1 MNTKSLHTRL
11 KMALLLHSRESGF
24 AMVIAVSLGLIMIL
38 VGLSMTMR
46 SQGDQITASQQKA
59 TDQALAAA
67 EKGVAF
73 YQQLIN
79 TNRMLSRYDDC
90 GPTNPDRATQSA
102 GTSCSNTTAVSWAN
116 AATVPL
122 PGVNSACNPGTAD
135 PDAIADA
142 ASTSWQAVDSTDV
155 TKGQFR
161 LVSYR
166 YKPDNNNPDP
176 NDDLSY
182 YPGKGTLIVEGRMAN
197 STSNDEETKA
207 KAKAITQLKVVIPVK
222 RPDVNNVPI
231 PGVWLG
237 GSSTEDPDATGRNP
251 IAANLLVNN
260 CSLELT
266 DINIVGSNFS
276 AQKTDLPMP
285 TVPEMPT
292 TGVINLGTISTDTT
306 IPVTTGPNASRHT
319 PITFMDQPNTY
330 VYSVDSMTGSG
341 NTTLSVTSPNNVVI
355 FLNGNID
362 KNITVDYCRDVN
374 GNRVSNCNPMNFKI
388 FGRGPVGSFIC
399 LNGNRYLEAF
409 ILAPNYTVGVA
420 GGGSG
425 GGVKGAVWTRS
436 WSNPNS
442 STVEGDCASNTA
454 NVVVEQ
460 QGSWSSLIGLQPKY
474 LKPTIDR
481 ITSWQ
486 RQNVN

>member
-38 VGLSMTMR
+38 VGLTMTMR

-67 EKGVAF
+67 EKGVAY

-79 TNRMLSRYDDC
+79 NNRMLSRYPDCRNRSSSQPGAACNDD
-90 GPTNPDRATQSA
+90 
-102 GTSCSNTTAVSWAN
+102 NTTTDTSKMSWWN
-116 AATVPL
+116 ADNIAGL
-122 PGVNSACNPGTAD
+122 KLACNVTD
-135 PDAIADA
+135 LDYIKSHY
-142 ASTSWQAVDSTDV
+142 ASTDWKDVDNPEKTDPNNP
-155 TKGQFR
+155 KPEQFR
-161 LVSYR
+161 LVSYG
-166 YKPDNNNPDP
+166 YTPDGPIDP
-176 NDDLSY
+176 NYDLSN
-182 YPGKGTLIVEGRMAN
+182 YPGKGTLIVEGRMTN
-197 STSNDEETKA
+197 SIIKP
-207 KAKAITQLKVVIPVK
+207 ITRLQVVIPVK
-222 RPDVNNVPI
+222 RPDIENVPI

-276 AQKTDLPMP
+276 AQKTDLSMP
-285 TVPEMPT
+285 TLPEMPT
-292 TGVINLGTISTDTT
+292 TGVINLGTISTNTT

-319 PITFMDQPNTY
+319 PITFMGQPNTY

-362 KNITVDYCRDVN
+362 KNIFVDYCRDVN

>member
-38 VGLSMTMR
+38 VGLTMTMR

-73 YQQLIN
+73 YQQFLN
-79 TNRMLSRYDDC
+79 NNRMLAVYPNCNID
-90 GPTNPDRATQSA
+90 PDTGECS
-102 GTSCSNTTAVSWAN
+102 SNTAMSWAD
-116 AATVPL
+116 PQL
-122 PGVNSACNPGTAD
+122 PGFKSACNPGTP
-135 PDAIADA
+135 PDTIATA
-142 ASTSWQAVDSTDV
+142 ASTSWQPVDSTDV

-161 LVSYR
+161 LVSYS
-166 YKPDNNNPDP
+166 YDPDNRPNPP
-176 NDDLSY
+176 S
-182 YPGKGTLIVEGRMAN
+182 YPGNGTLIVEGRMAN

-207 KAKAITQLKVVIPVK
+207 ITRLQVVIPVK
-222 RPDVNNVPI
+222 EPDIENVPI

-237 GSSTEDPDATGRNP
+237 GSNDDDSDATGRNP

-276 AQKTDLPMP
+276 AQKTDLSMP
-285 TVPEMPT
+285 TLPEMPT
-292 TGVINLGTISTDTT
+292 TGVINLGTISTNTT

-319 PITFMDQPNTY
+319 PINFMGQSTY
-330 VYSVDSMTGSG
+330 VYSVDGMTGSG
-341 NTTLSVTSPNNVVI
+341 NTTLSVTAPNNVVI

-362 KNITVDYCRDVN
+362 KNIIVDYCRDVT
-374 GNRVSNCNPMNFKI
+374 GNRVSNCDPMNFKI

-460 QGSWSSLIGLQPKY
+460 QGSWSSLGLQPKY